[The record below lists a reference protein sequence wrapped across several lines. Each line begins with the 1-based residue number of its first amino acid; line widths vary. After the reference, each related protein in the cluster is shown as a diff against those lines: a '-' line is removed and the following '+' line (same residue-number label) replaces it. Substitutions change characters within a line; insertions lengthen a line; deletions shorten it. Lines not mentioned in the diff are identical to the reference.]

1 MKKDTI
7 AAIATALSDSG
18 IGIIRISGKEA
29 ISAADRIFRNK
40 YGQRKLSGV
49 KSHTIHYGYIVEDN
63 TEEIDSGEK
72 SIINKINL
80 NIDFEIFE
88 TEENKIGDRWKN
100 SIIDEVMI
108 SVMKAPNSYTAEDT
122 VEINCHGGVLVMKKI
137 LEAVLK
143 SGARM
148 AEPGEFTKRAFLNGR
163 IDLTKAEAVMDVI
176 SSQNEFAL
184 KSSINQLKGNL
195 FEEIRNLR
203 KEIIYEIAFIESA
216 LDDPEH
222 ISLNGYSEKLLVK
235 IEGLIYKIGKLIDTA
250 ENGRLLKEGISTVI
264 VGKPNVGK
272 SSLMNLLVGEERAIV
287 TDVAGTTR
295 DILEEH
301 IKLHG
306 IGLNIIDTAG
316 IRNTD
321 DTVEK
326 IGVDRAK
333 KYAKD
338 ADLIVYVVDASVKLD
353 ESDKEIISLIFDK
366 NVIILLNKT
375 DLEAVVTEENI
386 MELIEKV
393 LPDDTKNSYESVEI
407 QNDLVTSN
415 NEHSRD
421 MQRYNYRKNIRII
434 RTSTK
439 ENTGIDDFENV
450 IKEMFFQGEL
460 QNNNEIVITNMRHK
474 EALLSAFES
483 LKMVK
488 KSIEDGMEEDF
499 YSIDLMSAYAEL
511 GKIIG
516 EQVEDDLV
524 EEIFSKF
531 CMGK

>member
-1 MKKDTI
+1 MKTDTI

-18 IGIIRISGKEA
+18 IGIIRISGEEA
-29 ISAADRIFRNK
+29 IPVADRIFRNK
-40 YGQRKLSGV
+40 YGKRKLLEV
-49 KSHTIHYGYIVEDN
+49 KSHTIHYGYIVD
-63 TEEIDSGEK
+63 EEA
-72 SIINKINL
+72 
-80 NIDFEIFE
+80 
-88 TEENKIGDRWKN
+88 EENKANSGWKN
-100 SIIDEVMI
+100 SIIDEVMVT
-108 SVMKAPNSYTAEDT
+108 VMKAPSSYTTEDT
-122 VEINCHGGVLVMKKI
+122 VEINCHGGVLVTQKI
-137 LEAVLK
+137 LEKVLK

-163 IDLTKAEAVMDVI
+163 IDLSKAEAVMDVI

-184 KSSINQLKGNL
+184 KSSVSQLNGNL
-195 FEEIRNLR
+195 SEEIRHLR
-203 KEIIYEIAFIESA
+203 EEIIYEIAFIESA

-222 ISLNGYSEKLLVK
+222 ISLDGYSEKLLFK
-235 IEGLIYKIGKLIDTA
+235 IESLISRIGKLIETA
-250 ENGRLLKEGISTVI
+250 ENGRLLKEGIATVI
-264 VGKPNVGK
+264 VGKPNAGK

-287 TDVAGTTR
+287 TDIAGTTR

-301 IKLHG
+301 IRLHG
-306 IGLNIIDTAG
+306 IGLNVIDTAG
-316 IRNTD
+316 IRNTT

-338 ADLIVYVVDASVKLD
+338 ADLIVYVVDASVELD
-353 ESDKEIISLIFDK
+353 ESDREIISLISDK

-386 MELIEKV
+386 LKMVGEL
-393 LPDDTKNSYESVEI
+393 
-407 QNDLVTSN
+407 
-415 NEHSRD
+415 
-421 MQRYNYRKNIRII
+421 KNIKIV

-439 ENTGIDDFENV
+439 ENTGINDFENI
-450 IKEMFFQGEL
+450 IKDMFFQGRL
-460 QNNNEIVITNMRHK
+460 HDNNEIVITNMRHK

-483 LKMVK
+483 LKLVK

-499 YSIDLMSAYAEL
+499 YSIDLMSAYEEL

-516 EQVEDDLV
+516 ERVEDDLV